1 MKDVEKQWIWLEE
14 ELLPILGRWGKGGNF
29 VKLIFF
35 VLVNFETEEEA
46 SAFVLAKVESFLCN
60 EDPEGEGAE
69 KEGGKKKIRPFYS
82 ICRYMSNFFSSNLRL
97 RFTSSQISVSSL
109 STYLQ
114 NARRRT
120 SCQL

>member
-29 VKLIFF
+29 VKIIFF

-69 KEGGKKKIRPFYS
+69 KEGGKKKDSTILQYM
-82 ICRYMSNFFSSNLRL
+82 YMSNFFSSNLRL